1 MSEIVQFPGSSERP
15 LVESSGAIEGP
26 YDDDDNL
33 RHAEHFRCL
42 QTRIDDCAC
51 MSLFTIETM
60 AKADDGKNPQL
71 AFAVY
76 HLAEMVLDLK
86 RHYHA
91 AYSGEV
97 EP

>member
-1 MSEIVQFPGSSERP
+1 MSNVVTFPGPELTVER
-15 LVESSGAIEGP
+15 
-26 YDDDDNL
+26 YDDDDDL

-42 QTRIDDCAC
+42 HTRIDDCAS
-51 MSLFTIETM
+51 MSLFASAEM
-60 AKADDGKNPQL
+60 EKRDDGKNPQL

-91 AYSGEV
+91 AYKGEI

>member
-1 MSEIVQFPGSSERP
+1 MSSWNFRAPNRCSSKAIPIATICVMRNTFAACTRELTIAHLFALQEMER
-15 LVESSGAIEGP
+15 
-26 YDDDDNL
+26 
-33 RHAEHFRCL
+33 
-42 QTRIDDCAC
+42 
-51 MSLFTIETM
+51 
-60 AKADDGKNPQL
+60 ADDGKHPQL

-91 AYSGEV
+91 AYKGKI

>member
-1 MSEIVQFPGSSERP
+1 MSVVEFPGP
-15 LVESSGAIEGP
+15 DLAIQH
-26 YDDDDNL
+26 YDDDANL

-42 QTRIDDCAC
+42 HTRIDDCAS
-51 MSLFTIETM
+51 MSLFATAEM
-60 AKADDGKNPQL
+60 EKCEANPNPQL

-76 HLAEMVLDLK
+76 HLAEMIFDLK

-91 AYSGEV
+91 AYKGKI

>member
-1 MSEIVQFPGSSERP
+1 VSDVIVEFPRAKQS
-15 LVESSGAIEGP
+15 LVESYSDS
-26 YDDDDNL
+26 DDL

-42 QTRIDDCAC
+42 STRIDDCAC
-51 MSLFTIETM
+51 MSMFATREM
-60 AKADDGKNPQL
+60 ERADDGKHPEL

-76 HLAEMVLDLK
+76 HLVEMVLALK

-91 AYSGEV
+91 AYKGEI

>member
-1 MSEIVQFPGSSERP
+1 MSHIVKFPGREPAVER
-15 LVESSGAIEGP
+15 
-26 YDDDDNL
+26 YDDDDDL

-42 QTRIDDCAC
+42 HTRIDDCAI
-51 MSLFTIETM
+51 MSSFAMEELE
-60 AKADDGKNPQL
+60 KCDDGKNPRL

-76 HLAEMVLDLK
+76 HLAEMISGLR

-91 AYSGEV
+91 AYKGEI

>member
-1 MSEIVQFPGSSERP
+1 MESNVTKFPGREP
-15 LVESSGAIEGP
+15 AI
-26 YDDDDNL
+26 DDDDDDL

-42 QTRIDDCAC
+42 HTRIDDCAS
-51 MSLFTIETM
+51 MSLFAM
-60 AKADDGKNPQL
+60 AEMEKMEKRDNGKNPQL

-76 HLAEMVLDLK
+76 HLAEMICDLK

-91 AYSGEV
+91 AYKGEI

>member
-1 MSEIVQFPGSSERP
+1 MSVVEFPGRE
-15 LVESSGAIEGP
+15 LAIER

-42 QTRIDDCAC
+42 HTRIDDCAS
-51 MSLFTIETM
+51 MSLFAVAEM
-60 AKADDGKNPQL
+60 EKAAGDKHSQL

-76 HLAEMVLDLK
+76 HLAEMVLALK

-91 AYSGEV
+91 AVKGEV

>member
-1 MSEIVQFPGSSERP
+1 MSEIVQFPGATSERP
-15 LVESSGAIEGP
+15 LVES

-33 RHAEHFRCL
+33 RHAAHFRCL

-51 MSLFTIETM
+51 MSLFTIDTM
-60 AKADDGKNPQL
+60 EKADDGKNPQL

-76 HLAEMVLDLK
+76 HLVEMVLDLK

-91 AYSGEV
+91 AYNGEI

>member
-1 MSEIVQFPGSSERP
+1 MSNIVEFPEQRPNVP
-15 LVESSGAIEGP
+15 LVER

-51 MSLFTIETM
+51 MSLFAIETM
-60 AKADDGKNPQL
+60 EKADDGKNPQL

-91 AYSGEV
+91 AVKGEI

>member
-1 MSEIVQFPGSSERP
+1 MSVVEFPGP
-15 LVESSGAIEGP
+15 DLAIQR

-42 QTRIDDCAC
+42 HTRIDDCAS
-51 MSLFTIETM
+51 MSLFATAEM
-60 AKADDGKNPQL
+60 ERADDRKHPQL

-76 HLAEMVLDLK
+76 HLAEMVFALK

-91 AYSGEV
+91 AVKGEI

>member
-1 MSEIVQFPGSSERP
+1 MDRNIVTFPGPGPGPEP
-15 LVESSGAIEGP
+15 AIER
-26 YDDDDNL
+26 YDDDDDL

-42 QTRIDDCAC
+42 QTRIDDCAS
-51 MSLFTIETM
+51 MSMFAIREM
-60 AKADDGKNPQL
+60 EGADDGKKPEL

-76 HLAEMVLDLK
+76 HLAEMILALK

-91 AYSGEV
+91 AYKGEI